1 MRSQRLTLVL
11 TIVNISILLFVLLLF
26 TTAFKPEVAPVIRGN
41 AFELIDD
48 HGKVRA
54 EIKIHPADPSI
65 KMPDG
70 TGAPET
76 VILRL
81 IDSEGGPNVKI
92 AATDDGSGLVLGG
105 EAGYIQILSS
115 KADPTVKLTDK
126 KGNEQVI
133 GVK

>member
-1 MRSQRLTLVL
+1 
-11 TIVNISILLFVLLLF
+11 
-26 TTAFKPEVAPVIRGN
+26 
-41 AFELIDD
+41 
-48 HGKVRA
+48 
-54 EIKIHPADPSI
+54 
-65 KMPDG
+65 MPDG

-105 EAGYIQILSS
+105 ESGYIQILSS